1 MDMTASEFRHAHL
14 VLMIEKSGT
23 AQAFAEKVGLAP
35 SYISQLVNNKA
46 RGGRDIGDKLAR
58 KIEAKMGLPK
68 GTMDLPPESSSDV
81 QLIALLSS
89 LPEDKVVK
97 AVSDA
102 LPRLSPEGLRRLSA
116 AFLSQLTAP
125 AEPKE

>member
-23 AQAFAEKVGLAP
+23 AQAFAERVGLAP
-35 SYISQLVNNKA
+35 SYISQLVNNKTP
-46 RGGRDIGDKLAR
+46 GGRGIGDKLAR
-58 KIEAKMGLPK
+58 KIEAKLGMPK
-68 GTMDLPPESSSDV
+68 GAMDLPPAGSSDV
-81 QLIALLSS
+81 QLIAILSS

-97 AVSDA
+97 AMSDL
-102 LPRLSPEGLRRLSA
+102 LPQLSPEGLRQLSA

-125 AEPKE
+125 AKPKE